1 MGQRLHR
8 CAEPGC
14 HVMVPIGQ
22 RYCGVHQRDVTR
34 DHMADRQYDHKR
46 KADTERAE
54 RNAFY
59 RKPVWKQ
66 TRQAVM
72 ERDDGLCQYCELVG
86 TTSPADMVDH
96 IVPREIA
103 PELSLD
109 MNNLVAACN
118 MHHNM
123 KTKWEQSYYGTGQ
136 RNKIN
141 PDAVRVRDYHL
152 LDFVFK
158 TAENLNVGV

>member
-1 MGQRLHR
+1 MGHRLHR

-34 DHMADRQYDHKR
+34 DHMVDRQYDHKR

-59 RKPVWKQ
+59 RKPVWRQ

-72 ERDDGLCQYCELVG
+72 ERDNGLCQYCELVG

-103 PELSLD
+103 PELSLTMD
-109 MNNLVAACN
+109 NRVAACN

-136 RNKIN
+136 RNKMN
-141 PDAVRVRDYHL
+141 SDAVRVRDYHL
-152 LDFVFK
+152 LGFVFK
-158 TAENLNVGV
+158 TAEN